1 MEWYHMA
8 LIAVVAILLVAL
20 FVRTRSGQRDEKEP
34 SQAAVP
40 MQAGLEDQ
48 GERS

>member
-40 MQAGLEDQ
+40 MPG
-48 GERS
+48 GP